1 MIHHSIVKK
10 TGLQRIVR
18 GAEDWDYCKRALEHT
33 DCLYIAEPF
42 VYYTWTVNCCAT
54 IDDIIRS
61 KFQNYFLPP
70 PGVAKP
76 FNMSVIPL
84 IPPLPVSCPI
94 KLSADF
100 KRGPISFMLFMSS
113 FC

>member
-42 VYYTWTVNCCAT
+42 VYYTWTVNGCAT
-54 IDDIIRS
+54 I
-61 KFQNYFLPP
+61 
-70 PGVAKP
+70 
-76 FNMSVIPL
+76 
-84 IPPLPVSCPI
+84 
-94 KLSADF
+94 
-100 KRGPISFMLFMSS
+100 
-113 FC
+113 